1 MSIAVPAIREGAV
14 HLYYAAD
21 DVGDEHLLAI
31 YRSLLTLQER
41 LRHDQFRFER
51 DRRQYL
57 VTRALV
63 LKQAKIAR
71 FRS

>member
-21 DVGDEHLLAI
+21 DVGDERLLAI
-31 YRSLLTLQER
+31 YRSLLTPQER
-41 LRHDQFRFER
+41 LRHDRFQFER
-51 DRRQYL
+51 DQRRYL

-63 LKQAKIAR
+63 LGFHKMAGLL
-71 FRS
+71 